1 MRLRSNNYSFIFVLF
16 ACLLSIYIILTN
28 IWFIFLIKWMV
39 YYLCKKMNAKRMTL
53 LLGLITFGGSGNFF
67 TQTRSRQAQHIWLII
82 LCAELHNLHQTTCGL
97 WRLASGLEIGQHCLE
112 AAAWGCLA
120 SPSKIFCQ
128 HALLAGQWPRLHSI
142 VHQWRQQVR
151 GYQWVS
157 RVYFCRLQKCF

>member
-1 MRLRSNNYSFIFVLF
+1 
-16 ACLLSIYIILTN
+16 
-28 IWFIFLIKWMV
+28 
-39 YYLCKKMNAKRMTL
+39 MTL

-112 AAAWGCLA
+112 AAAWGCLGP
-120 SPSKIFCQ
+120 PSKIFCQ

-157 RVYFCRLQKCF
+157 RVYFCRLQKCKNEQMFVCLLLWTTYRVRPSYLLPTKVLGYLN